1 MLKKLVFFLFIFA
14 NFLNPIFAEKEEI
27 DVKKLSE
34 AIGHIIGKNLE
45 EFDFNLDI
53 KQMIKGIKKGSLKR
67 STPMTEDEC
76 FEALATLQQKANKKK
91 ASKNL
96 QIAENFLLENQK
108 DPNIIEIE
116 KNKLQYKQIKP
127 GKKGYVES
135 YHTPIV
141 KITGRYLDGKVFTKL
156 EESINLNETL
166 IALKKAIIGMR
177 LHEKR
182 KIFVHPDFAF
192 GKNYPHL
199 NSLIIFDIEVID
211 LDAKINPLNEIANP
225 KNIPHENHTF

>member
-1 MLKKLVFFLFIFA
+1 MLKKLVFSLFIFA
-14 NFLNPIFAEKEEI
+14 NFLNPSFAKKDEI

-34 AIGHIIGKNLE
+34 SIGHIIGKNLD
-45 EFDFNLDI
+45 EFGFNLDI

-67 STPMTEDEC
+67 STPMSEDEC
-76 FEALATLQQKANKKK
+76 FEAIAALQQKANEKK
-91 ASKNL
+91 ASTNL
-96 QIAENFLLENQK
+96 QIAENFLLENLK
-108 DPNIIEIE
+108 DTNIIELE
-116 KNKLQYKQIKP
+116 KDKLQYKQIKT

-166 IALKKAIIGMR
+166 LALKKTIIGMR

-192 GKNYPHL
+192 GKTYPHL
-199 NSLIIFDIEVID
+199 NSLIIFDIEV
-211 LDAKINPLNEIANP
+211 LNSI
-225 KNIPHENHTF
+225 